1 VSDRCAYCPIK
12 SGCDIFSEMCQLTP
26 REIVVARP
34 ELIVPREVSMPL
46 ELEEWSRSLNNAKRQ
61 KRRIWLRNEFKPDR
75 SMAVKYDKRRK
86 PDTPRR
92 QWDRERKRS
101 KAVAI

>member
-1 VSDRCAYCPIK
+1 MPSPCDNCKIRK
-12 SGCDIFSEMCQLTP
+12 GCDIFSEMCQLTP
-26 REIVVARP
+26 REVVVARP
-34 ELIVPREVSMPL
+34 ELIVSREVSMPL

-92 QWDRERKRS
+92 QWDRERKRA
-101 KAVAI
+101 KTIAI